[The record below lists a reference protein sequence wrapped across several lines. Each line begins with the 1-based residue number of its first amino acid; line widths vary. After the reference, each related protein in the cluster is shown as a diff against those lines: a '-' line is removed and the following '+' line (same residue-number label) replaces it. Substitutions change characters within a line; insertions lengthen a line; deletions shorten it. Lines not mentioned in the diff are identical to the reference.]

1 MLPLLQDL
9 QSLIKPALIL
19 YLLLLFLYTFVYSN
33 LPDSIAEADALT
45 DYFYLS
51 TMRASPL
58 IN

>member
-19 YLLLLFLYTFVYSN
+19 YLLLLLMYTFVYSN
-33 LPDSIAEADALT
+33 LHDPIAEADALT

-51 TMRASPL
+51 AMWASPF
-58 IN
+58 IH